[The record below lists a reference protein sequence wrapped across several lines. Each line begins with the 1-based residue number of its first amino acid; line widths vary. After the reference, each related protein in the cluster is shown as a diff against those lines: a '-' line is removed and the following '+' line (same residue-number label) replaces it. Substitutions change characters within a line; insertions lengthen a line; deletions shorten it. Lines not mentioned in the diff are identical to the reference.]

1 MRAAALSEAP
11 HTGQRALPTDGQE
24 RSAYLG
30 RFVLPARSIRTMIV
44 AIAAPTATT
53 TGAPIATNA
62 ATRGASATE
71 TAETRP

>member
-1 MRAAALSEAP
+1 
-11 HTGQRALPTDGQE
+11 
-24 RSAYLG
+24 
-30 RFVLPARSIRTMIV
+30 MIV

-71 TAETRP
+71 TAETRPWRRPARRAGPPP